1 MQPDVEIFD
10 KNDDV
15 LNRNEFSILLAKS
28 IMAYNHEDP
37 LTIGIMGSWGAGKS
51 SLINLVENNLKKE
64 KYIIIRFNP
73 WFFSNQ
79 DNLYLQFFKLIIS
92 ELKTKDIETQ
102 NIFERKIKP
111 KRKIFKKSDDYLK
124 EYFNYIK
131 DSSLDFN
138 IDNLY
143 YSDHLESYDSLQFHK
158 KQCEKYFSELGSK
171 IIVIIDDIDR
181 LMDTEIIQ
189 IFTLVKSLADF
200 KHFIYILSFDK
211 LIVTEALN
219 GNSNYKDN
227 FIDKIIQIPINVP
240 HISES
245 KMDELIDLNIGTIYK
260 EQLGKNF
267 KDYNNNFNQ
276 IFEYLKLFIKDIRD
290 LKRYMN
296 LLNFYK
302 DNFSDELNIN
312 DFYLMLAVQLFEY
325 QLYVKIKNSQEI
337 ITMDYY
343 LKNIHCLV
351 EEEREYNEFKQ
362 FINSSYNKY
371 QSLLIFLFPILD
383 IENISLSSDLY
394 DLYYNEHKICIDNY
408 FEKYFTLSLEN
419 NEASDI
425 MVNELIKINDIEEI
439 CEIFKRRNNLEYNHS
454 LVSKFSKNISE
465 IPKDNQ
471 EAFIKSIM
479 KCGDE
484 INLYISTRKYIVQ
497 ILNDLFAEIESEDS
511 RLRLLEE
518 CIDYP
523 NNVLTLSEFV
533 YSLKN
538 NKLLNDKN
546 NLNKVT
552 NSTIDKIRKCSDDNN
567 FLNMEFLQNMLFYW
581 KQLDDEN
588 YVKRYVLDNV
598 KSDDEVI
605 SFLSKFRT
613 KAESPFYII
622 GGGSSAHLVLDLD
635 ELNTYHGLEFY
646 EKVVNKKLN
655 EERVDDE
662 TIELCQMFLKQFEE
676 YKIIK
681 MINS

>member
-15 LNRNEFSILLAKS
+15 LNRNEFANLLAKS
-28 IMAYNHEDP
+28 IEDYNHEDS
-37 LTIGIMGSWGAGKS
+37 LTIGIMGSWGSGKS
-51 SLINLVENNLKKE
+51 SLINLIENNLKKE
-64 KYIIIRFNP
+64 KFIVIRFNP

-92 ELKTKDIETQ
+92 NLETKNIENQ
-102 NIFERKIKP
+102 NIFEGKIKP
-111 KRKIFKKSDDYLK
+111 NSRIFKKSDDYLK
-124 EYFNYIK
+124 DYFKYIV

-138 IDNLY
+138 INNLY
-143 YSDHLESYDSLQFHK
+143 HSDTLESYDSLQFHK
-158 KQCEKYFSELGSK
+158 KQCEKYFSQLGSK

-181 LMDTEIIQ
+181 LKDTEIVQ

-267 KDYNNNFNQ
+267 KNYNNNFNQ
-276 IFEYLKLFIKDIRD
+276 IIDYLKLFIKDIRD

-302 DNFSDELNIN
+302 DNFCDELNIN
-312 DFYLMLAVQLFEY
+312 DFYLILAIQLFEY
-325 QLYVKIKNSQEI
+325 ELYVKIKNSQEI
-337 ITMDYY
+337 NTMDYY
-343 LKNIHCLV
+343 FENIHCFV
-351 EEEREYNEFKQ
+351 EGEREYTELKHY
-362 FINSSYNKY
+362 IYDSYNKY
-371 QSLLIFLFPILD
+371 HSLLIFLFPILD
-383 IENISLSSDLY
+383 MENISLNSDFY
-394 DLYYNEHKICIDNY
+394 DSYYNEHKICIDKY

-419 NEASDI
+419 KEASDM
-425 MVNELIKINDIEEI
+425 MVNELINMNDIEEI

-454 LVSKFSKNISE
+454 LISKFSKNISE
-465 IPKDNQ
+465 IPEENY
-471 EAFIKSIM
+471 EIFIKSIL

-484 INLYISTRKYIVQ
+484 ISLYSSTRKYIVQ
-497 ILNDLFAEIESEDS
+497 ILKDLYAKIESEDT
-511 RLRLLEE
+511 RFRLLEE

-523 NNVLTLSEFV
+523 NNVFTISEFI
-533 YSLKN
+533 YSLN
-538 NKLLNDKN
+538 NKLLKDKN
-546 NLNKVT
+546 NLNIII
-552 NSTIDKIRKCSDDNN
+552 NSTMDKIRKCSEEKN
-567 FLNMEFLQNMLFYW
+567 FLNMEFLQDMLFYW
-581 KQLDDEN
+581 KQLGDEN
-588 YVKRYVLDNV
+588 YVKQYVLEKV
-598 KSDDEVI
+598 KSDEEVI
-605 SFLSKFRT
+605 NFLAKFRT

-646 EKVVNKKLN
+646 KKVVDKKLN
-655 EERVDDE
+655 EENVDDK
-662 TIELCQMFLKQFEE
+662 TIELCQIFLKQYEE
-676 YKIIK
+676 YKLIK
-681 MINS
+681 MISG